1 MLRANL
7 LTALRDLAQGIAAV
21 RIWSTLGWQEVRQRY
36 RRSTLG
42 PFWLTLSTGAMIA
55 GMGPLYGRLLN
66 QDASDYFPYLAV
78 SLVVWQFLAALT
90 TEACLAFIAAES
102 YIKNVPL
109 PLTIHVMRVVWRNLI
124 IFAHN
129 LVIVAIV
136 FVAFTPAIGW
146 HLAEI
151 PVAIVLIVVN
161 AIWVGLLLGML
172 CARFRDIPQI
182 VSSLVQVALFLSP
195 VLWKAGMLGRNRW
208 AAEINPYYHFLE
220 ILRQPV
226 LGASA
231 SPQSWATV
239 LGITMLGSVGTLLF
253 FARFRTRVAYWV

>member
-7 LTALRDLAQGIAAV
+7 SAAV
-21 RIWSTLGWQEVRQRY
+21 RDVAQGTAAVPIWATLGWQEIRQRY

-66 QDASDYFPYLAV
+66 LDISEYFPYLAV

-90 TEACLAFIAAES
+90 TESCFSFIAAEN
-102 YIKNVPL
+102 YIKNVRL
-109 PLTIHVMRVVWRNLI
+109 PLTIHVMRMIWRNVI

-136 FVAFTPAIGW
+136 FVVFTPAIGW

-151 PVAIVLIVVN
+151 PVAIALIVVN

-182 VSSLVQVALFLSP
+182 VSSLVQVALFLTP
-195 VLWKAGMLGRNRW
+195 VLWQAGMLGRNLW
-208 AAEINPYYHFLE
+208 AAKINPYYHFLE
-220 ILRQPV
+220 IVRQPV
-226 LGASA
+226 FGASA
-231 SPQSWATV
+231 GLQSWAAV
-239 LGITMLGSVGTLLF
+239 LGITVLGCAGTLLF
-253 FARFRTRVAYWV
+253 FARFRARVAYWV